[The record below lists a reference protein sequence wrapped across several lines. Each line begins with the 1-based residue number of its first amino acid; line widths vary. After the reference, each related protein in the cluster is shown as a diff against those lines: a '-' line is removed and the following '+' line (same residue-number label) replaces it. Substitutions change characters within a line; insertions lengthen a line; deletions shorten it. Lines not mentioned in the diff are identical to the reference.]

1 MKIVFYLIVAF
12 LLVDRV
18 WADPN
23 RYEWRSFGGANV
35 GLQPLF
41 AWWALVSRNSN
52 QPAIDLTEMNSY
64 KLVAISNMWA
74 QLPPRPLPDWI
85 RITSPEDKIVVV
97 DSMWKLDA
105 TIEPAPTM
113 VKHETIY
120 LLNPPV
126 KEIHD
131 YKQARA
137 ARDALQN
144 AQNQDVSYEDF
155 MKTNIQAQADALR
168 TNYAPS
174 ATSSVPGAMNYYAQT
189 VRLQQ
194 NSVLTVSNMNSAH
207 ARTQYRDG
215 QIAPFESF
223 LNTFPDKNVYWL
235 DHFAMRTGKKI
246 DGLEVYDM
254 GIATGL
260 TY

>member
-1 MKIVFYLIVAF
+1 MKVAFCLIVA
-12 LLVDRV
+12 LSLANRA

-23 RYEWRSFGGANV
+23 RYAWRSFGGVNV
-35 GLQPLF
+35 DLQPLF
-41 AWWALVSRNSN
+41 AWWNHVSRNSN
-52 QPAIDLTEMNSY
+52 QPAMDLTEMNSN
-64 KLVAISNMWA
+64 KLVEISNMWA

-85 RITSPEDKIVVV
+85 RITSSEDKIVVV
-97 DSMWKLDA
+97 GSMWKIDA
-105 TIEPAPTM
+105 TIEPAPMM
-113 VKHETIY
+113 VKHQTIY
-120 LLNPPV
+120 LQNPPV

-137 ARDALQN
+137 TRDALQN

-155 MKTNIQAQADALR
+155 MMTNIQAQADALR
-168 TNYAPS
+168 TNYASS
-174 ATSSVPGAMNYYAQT
+174 ATSSIPGAVNYYAQA
-189 VRLQQ
+189 VRLEQ

-215 QIAPFESF
+215 QIAPLESY

-254 GIATGL
+254 GVATGM